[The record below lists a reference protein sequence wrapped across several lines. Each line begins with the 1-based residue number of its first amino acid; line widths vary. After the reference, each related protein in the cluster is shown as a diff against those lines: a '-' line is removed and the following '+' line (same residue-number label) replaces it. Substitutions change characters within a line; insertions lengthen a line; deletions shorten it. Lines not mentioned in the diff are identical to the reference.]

1 MKIIIDSNKR
11 QTNKQ
16 KYYPPPKKKKKHQKN
31 KTTTPPHL
39 APKKPTHNPQ
49 KNKPMQ
55 QDEHRKHIF
64 IIHTGIHSRT
74 HEKFHVWKMED
85 LIMKV
90 KIQDNTNFRSRD
102 GYGTTIYLDMQL
114 EIFTRKAA
122 PVLKW

>member
-1 MKIIIDSNKR
+1 MK
-11 QTNKQ
+11 
-16 KYYPPPKKKKKHQKN
+16 
-31 KTTTPPHL
+31 
-39 APKKPTHNPQ
+39 
-49 KNKPMQ
+49 
-55 QDEHRKHIF
+55 
-64 IIHTGIHSRT
+64 
-74 HEKFHVWKMED
+74 D